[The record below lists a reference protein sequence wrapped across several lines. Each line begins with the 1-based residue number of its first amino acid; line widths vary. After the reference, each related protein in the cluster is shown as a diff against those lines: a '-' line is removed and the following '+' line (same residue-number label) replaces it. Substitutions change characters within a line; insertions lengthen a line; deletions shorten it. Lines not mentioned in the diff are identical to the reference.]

1 MRKIIYPA
9 IFLMAI
15 FASATSCKKESFN
28 DSPAITTVNE
38 TVSAK
43 IAANQT
49 YQMDLTNEGKVAITR
64 QASHFLV
71 SQTVM
76 DNLKGGPTY
85 TYIPAKDFIG
95 NDEVVI
101 LASKTIMNASYAAGS
116 GCRNG
121 QNSSTSF
128 TRNKYITVK
137 IAVGN

>member
-1 MRKIIYPA
+1 
-9 IFLMAI
+9 MAI
-15 FASATSCKKESFN
+15 LASATSCKKESFN
-28 DSPAITTVNE
+28 NRPAVITVNE

-101 LASKTIMNASYAAGS
+101 LASKTIMNASYATGS
-116 GCRNG
+116 GCNSG
-121 QNSSTSF
+121 QNASTSF
-128 TRNKYITVK
+128 TSNKYITVK